1 MVDTRRDQPLGP
13 SQDVGNP
20 ALQARRQP
28 SLGPRPV
35 IETWLA
41 IACLAVATRA
51 TKRPPRFES
60 HIDLDAAMG
69 DLSREHDP
77 PRIFGD
83 DRHAGR
89 LRPGINLDPM
99 IGNDRSSDRPILED
113 NREWEPLEDRR
124 AALFKEE
131 SRPRHPAGIQRFLVL
146 VNHESMHK
154 MYCSCKR
161 VPPLAGEKLASA
173 MLERLAAACGTG
185 LDPQTF

>member
-1 MVDTRRDQPLGP
+1 
-13 SQDVGNP
+13 
-20 ALQARRQP
+20 
-28 SLGPRPV
+28 
-35 IETWLA
+35 
-41 IACLAVATRA
+41 
-51 TKRPPRFES
+51 
-60 HIDLDAAMG
+60 MG

-77 PRIFGD
+77 PRLFGD

-89 LRPGINLDPM
+89 LRPGINLDAM

-113 NREWEPLEDRR
+113 NREREPLEDRR
-124 AALFKEE
+124 AALFQEE
-131 SRPRHPAGIQRFLVL
+131 SRPRHPAGIQRFLVP

-185 LDPQTF
+185 LESQPFSKSGKGVNGPHPSVLTKPP